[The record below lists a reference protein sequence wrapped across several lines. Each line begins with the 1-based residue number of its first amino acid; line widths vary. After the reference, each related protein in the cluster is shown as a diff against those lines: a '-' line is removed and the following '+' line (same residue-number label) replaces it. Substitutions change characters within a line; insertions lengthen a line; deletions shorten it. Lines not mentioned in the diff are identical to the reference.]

1 MTLFKKPLIGLHRR
15 KAPQDVH
22 VSGVTSEYIDLS
34 ELVFEDEPG
43 APGGE
48 GQCLVHVA
56 ELDKFEDLG
65 ALLDYVYNGDIM
77 IIDYAPLSGDDLTL
91 SRISSEIKSAV
102 KDMGGDVAGVGKDML
117 MVTPTGI
124 RISRSKLN
132 LSEL

>member
-1 MTLFKKPLIGLHRR
+1 MTLFKKPIIGLHRR

-43 APGGE
+43 APGSE

-56 ELDKFEDLG
+56 ELTRFEDLHT
-65 ALLDYVYNGDIM
+65 LLDYVYNGDVM
-77 IIDYAPLSGDDLTL
+77 LIDYGPMSGDDLTL

-102 KDMGGDVAGVGKDML
+102 KDIGGDVAGIGKDML
-117 MVTPTGI
+117 MITPTGI
-124 RISRSKLN
+124 KISRSRLN